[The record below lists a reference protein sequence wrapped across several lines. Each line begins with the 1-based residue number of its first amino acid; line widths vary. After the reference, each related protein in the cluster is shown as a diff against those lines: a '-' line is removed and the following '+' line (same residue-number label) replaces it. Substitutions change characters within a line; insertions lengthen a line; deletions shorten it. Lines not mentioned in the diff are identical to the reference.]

1 MVRVVS
7 FKKVVLMQFK
17 FWCSGFLLPNQRW
30 RILEFFPLDGIF
42 PESLVAGSRVP
53 SVLLPGDSG
62 IPEQIS
68 LCPGIP
74 E

>member
-1 MVRVVS
+1 MVRVDS

-17 FWCSGFLLPNQRW
+17 FWCPGYFIGKSKMAD
-30 RILEFFPLDGIF
+30 IVIFPLDGIF
-42 PESLVAGSRVP
+42 PESLIAGSRVP
-53 SVLLPGDSG
+53 AVLLPGDSV